1 MRWFTPLALV
11 ALVAMGAVRPAQATG
26 GPAERTSSAPRDR
39 ARATATVCEVT
50 HASKLAPRR
59 GTAPRTVI
67 GERRSHGDEVFLVP
81 RVVTLLA
88 LPTLAYLAP
97 IAIAVPRSA
106 PAPVDE
112 VARGP
117 PSVVVLSRSPH

>member
-1 MRWFTPLALV
+1 MRWFTPFALV

-26 GPAERTSSAPRDR
+26 PAERTSMSAPRER
-39 ARATATVCEVT
+39 ARATATLREAT

-59 GTAPRTVI
+59 GLAPRTVI
-67 GERRSHGDEVFLVP
+67 GERRSHGDEVFVVP

-97 IAIAVPRSA
+97 LAVAVPRSA
-106 PAPVDE
+106 PAPVAE